1 MRPLLWQVL
10 LPPPPLLT
18 FIDMSAAAKRF
29 TYIDALRG
37 IAALGVVL
45 VHLRDS
51 HHLPTFF
58 AALPDVVEWMVSYGH
73 VGVEIFFV
81 LSGFVIAHSMARDDV
96 DLLYVGRYM
105 LRRSARLAP
114 PYWASIAMS
123 MVGLAWAAH
132 YWGSTQ
138 VPLPSFVDI
147 ALHLAYAQG
156 FFGVRPI
163 NTVYWTLSMEVQF
176 YLTFGLMMI
185 VSTRLQ
191 KGSSLS
197 RKTGHSRTAAFWLV
211 VTPALIFA
219 SLWPIGQKPWT
230 WVHVLFTE
238 KWHLFLLGAIA
249 WKALQPDAGRKSLQ
263 ATWGYFLFLAVA
275 ALYHHNLPLAVG
287 VVTATSILVCGRT
300 GNMASWFSSR
310 PLQFLGAIS
319 YSLYLVH
326 NPVTGVVFGL
336 GYGLTPHSLAWQTF
350 WFFADLGMC
359 ISVAYVFYRAFELPS
374 LRLSQKI
381 GRVRHRND
389 AFAKR

>member
-1 MRPLLWQVL
+1 MYCSHW
-10 LPPPPLLT
+10 T
-18 FIDMSAAAKRF
+18 FVVMSAATKRF

-51 HHLPTFF
+51 HHVPAIFETLPV
-58 AALPDVVEWMVSYGH
+58 AIEWIVSYGH

-81 LSGFVIAHSMARDDV
+81 LSGFVIAHSMARDNV
-96 DLLYVGRYM
+96 DFHYVSRYM

-114 PYWASIAMS
+114 PYWASIAMA

-132 YWGSTQ
+132 YLGSTQ
-138 VPLPSFVDI
+138 VPLPSISDI

-156 FFGVRPI
+156 FFGVRAI
-163 NTVYWTLSMEVQF
+163 NTVYWTLAMEVQF

-191 KGSSLS
+191 KRSAEGGKAKLS
-197 RKTGHSRTAAFWLV
+197 RTGAFWLV

-219 SLWPIGQKPWT
+219 SLWPIGRKPWT

-263 ATWGYFLFLAVA
+263 AAWGYCLFLAVA
-275 ALYHHNLPLAVG
+275 ALYHHNIPLAVG

-300 GNMASWFSSR
+300 GNMASWLSSR

-336 GYGLTPHSLAWQTF
+336 GYGHTPHNLMWQTV
-350 WFFADLGMC
+350 WFFVNIGMC
-359 ISVAYVFYRAFELPS
+359 IGVAYVFYRVFELPS

-381 GRVRHRND
+381 GKTNGGRATQLSRFSRT
-389 AFAKR
+389 